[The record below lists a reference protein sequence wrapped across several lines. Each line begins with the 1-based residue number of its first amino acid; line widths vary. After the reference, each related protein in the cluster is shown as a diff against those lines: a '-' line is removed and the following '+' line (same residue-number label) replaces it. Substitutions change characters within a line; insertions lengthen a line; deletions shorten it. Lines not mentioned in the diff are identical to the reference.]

1 MVRHDTLKH
10 CIWCFKMETFV
21 GYLHFSFVT
30 ENRCMVVV
38 FFYYHLKSAFSKH
51 ECNKTLTE
59 TCICFHEYLK
69 RTIKLKK
76 TYISMLFGQNPFPN
90 KNNTLDNVKITKAVY
105 RNDSVL
111 FNLYES
117 CFTNINYDLKV
128 CFTTRFSL
136 TK

>member
-10 CIWCFKMETFV
+10 CIWCFKMENFV
-21 GYLHFSFVT
+21 GYLHFSVVT

-69 RTIKLKK
+69 QTIKLKNK
-76 TYISMLFGQNPFPN
+76 HILACFLGRIPFPI
-90 KNNTLDNVKITKAVY
+90 KIIHSTMSKLQKQYIEMTQCCLIYMNPALPT
-105 RNDSVL
+105 S
-111 FNLYES
+111 
-117 CFTNINYDLKV
+117 IMILKYV
-128 CFTTRFSL
+128 SPPGL
-136 TK
+136 V